1 MQNKD
6 GLEIIE
12 DYIKASLGDK
22 IGQFLIPPPVFVSM
36 QAEVVAFDP
45 EAASLTVRFPVRGQ
59 DLNPYRSMQG
69 GMIAAA
75 IDNTLGPLSMLVA
88 PPNVTRTLEV
98 TYSKPI
104 TLDLVTFL
112 VTARLVKR
120 EKRFLDFS
128 AEVTTEQGLKLARAK
143 AVHWIVNGQSD

>member
-1 MQNKD
+1 MNHNQ
-6 GLEIIE
+6 GLDMLS
-12 DYIKASLGDK
+12 DYIKERLGDRV
-22 IGQFLIPPPVFVSM
+22 GEFRIPPPVFISM

-45 EAASLTVRFPVRGQ
+45 AAAALTVRFPVLEK
-59 DLNPYRSMQG
+59 DLNPYHAMQG

-104 TLDLVTFL
+104 TLDLGTFL
-112 VTARLVKR
+112 VTARLVGR
-120 EKRFLDFS
+120 EKRFLNFT
-128 AEVTTEQGLKLARAK
+128 AEVTTEDRQKLARAK
-143 AVHWIVNGQSD
+143 AMHWIVQENK